1 MYAEEKFMN
10 NNTLNESVEEIDKK
24 RSDKKRV
31 NSIKWFKNWKFITG
45 GVVIIALLIG
55 GMSFYQA
62 TRFNSHVTINDTNV
76 GGLTADQA
84 IKKLQT
90 SVLKNEVYVGQQQIL
105 DAKDTQI
112 GFTDEDL
119 PKVKKLLKS
128 QWTFFPSSKEKNY
141 WLIPEKADQYRSET
155 MKKLVE
161 EKLLSMNKSL
171 KAPQDSMAKLEQ
183 GKVVISKSIDG
194 EQYDVASLLKDYDKQ
209 KYKSE
214 IHLNPVYIQPI
225 KENDPIVIKEEKML
239 QDLLQGT
246 IDYKVQNEVYPLKAK
261 DLIKNASMSKDMKV
275 TIDPSDIK
283 NKITEINNSQS
294 TLNKDFTFKTHS
306 GSVISVKGQG
316 YGWAINV
323 EKEAKR
329 IQEAF
334 EKGEK
339 SLSASNIYGNGWENK
354 GIGYETTANNGIGDT
369 YAEVS
374 IAEQQI
380 WLYKD
385 GQLAVTTDVVTG
397 KHSTS
402 EDTSPGVWYILYK
415 RSPYTLKGSA
425 VGKPDY
431 SVKVDYWAPFTNSG
445 QGFHDAGWRTNW
457 AKDAYLT
464 AGSGGCVNLPPSVA
478 KTVYDNLSTYEPV
491 VVY

>member
-225 KENDPIVIKEEKML
+225 KENDPIVKKEEQML

-246 IDYKVQNEVYPLKAK
+246 IDYKVQNEVYPLKAT

>member
-1 MYAEEKFMN
+1 MN

-31 NSIKWFKNWKFITG
+31 NSIKWFKNWKFITAG
-45 GVVIIALLIG
+45 GAVIIALLIG
-55 GMSFYQA
+55 GMSYYQA

-84 IKKLQT
+84 IKKLQA
-90 SVLKNEVYVGQQQIL
+90 SVLKNEVYVDQQQIL
-105 DAKDTQI
+105 DEEDTQI

-161 EKLLSMNKSL
+161 EKLLSMNKDL
-171 KAPQDSMAKLEQ
+171 KAPQDAMAKLEQ

-194 EQYDVASLLKDYDKQ
+194 KQYDVANLLKDYDKQ

-225 KENDPIVIKEEKML
+225 KENNPIVKKEEKAL
-239 QDLLQGT
+239 QDLLQQT
-246 IDYKVQNEVYPLKAK
+246 IDYKVQNEVYSLTAK

-275 TIDPSDIK
+275 TIDASDIK
-283 NKITEINNSQS
+283 NKITEINKSQA
-294 TLNKDFTFKTHS
+294 TLNKNFTFTTHS

-316 YGWAINV
+316 YGWAIDV

-380 WLYKD
+380 WIYKD
-385 GQLAVTTDVVTG
+385 GKLAVTTSVVTG

-457 AKDAYLT
+457 ANNAYLT
-464 AGSGGCVNLPPSVA
+464 GGSGGCVNLPPSVA

>member
-1 MYAEEKFMN
+1 MN
-10 NNTLNESVEEIDKK
+10 NNTLSESVEEIDKK
-24 RSDKKRV
+24 QVKSVKR
-31 NSIKWFKNWKFITG
+31 FKNWKFIATG
-45 GVVIIALLIG
+45 VIVMITLLIAG
-55 GMSFYQA
+55 ISYYQT
-62 TRFNSHVTINDTNV
+62 TRFNSQVTINDTKV

-84 IKKLQT
+84 IKKLKT
-90 SVLKNEVYVGQQQIL
+90 SVLKNKVYVGQQQIL
-105 DAKDTQI
+105 DEKDTQI

-141 WLIPEKADQYRSET
+141 WLIPEKAEQYRSET
-155 MKKLVE
+155 LKKLVE
-161 EKLLSMNKSL
+161 EKLLSMNKDL
-171 KAPQDSMAKLEQ
+171 KAPQDAMAKLEQ

-194 EQYDVASLLKDYDKQ
+194 KQYDVANLLKDYDKQ

-225 KENDPIVIKEEKML
+225 KENNSIVKEEEKAL
-239 QDLLQGT
+239 QDLLQQT
-246 IDYKVQNEVYPLKAK
+246 IDYKVQNEVYSLKAK

-283 NKITEINNSQS
+283 NKITEINKAQA
-294 TLNKDFTFKTHS
+294 TLNKNFTFTTHS

-316 YGWAINV
+316 YGWAIDV
-323 EKEAKR
+323 EKEAKQ

-380 WLYKD
+380 WIYKD
-385 GQLAVTTDVVTG
+385 GKLAVTTSVVTG
-397 KHSTS
+397 KHSTN

-415 RSPYTLKGSA
+415 RSPYTLRGSA

-457 AKDAYLT
+457 ANNAYLT

-478 KTVYDNLSTYEPV
+478 KTVYDSLSTYEPV

>member
-1 MYAEEKFMN
+1 MN
-10 NNTLNESVEEIDKK
+10 NNTVTESVEEIDKK
-24 RSDKKRV
+24 RV
-31 NSIKWFKNWKFITG
+31 NSNKRFKNWKFITT
-45 GVVIIALLIG
+45 GVIVMIVLLIAG
-55 GMSFYQA
+55 ISYYQ
-62 TRFNSHVTINDTNV
+62 TTHFNSNVTINDTKI

-90 SVLKNEVYVGQQQIL
+90 SVLQNKVYVGQQQIL
-105 DAKDTQI
+105 DEEDTQI
-112 GFTDEDL
+112 GFTAEDL

-161 EKLLSMNKSL
+161 EKLISMNKDL
-171 KAPQDSMAKLEQ
+171 KAPQDAMAKLEQ

-194 EQYDVASLLKDYDKQ
+194 KQYDVANLLKDYDKQ

-225 KENDPIVIKEEKML
+225 KENDPIVKKEEKAL
-239 QDLLQGT
+239 QDLLGRN
-246 IDYKVQNEVYPLKAK
+246 IDYKVQNEVYSLTAK

-283 NKITEINNSQS
+283 NKITEINKSQS
-294 TLNKDFTFKTHS
+294 TLNKNFTFTTHS
-306 GSVISVKGQG
+306 GSVISVKGEG
-316 YGWAINV
+316 YGWAIDV
-323 EKEAKR
+323 EKEAKQ

-380 WLYKD
+380 WIYKG
-385 GQLAVTTDVVTG
+385 GQLAVTTSVVTG

-415 RSPYTLKGSA
+415 RSPYTLRGSA

-457 AKDAYLT
+457 ANNAYLT

-491 VVY
+491 IVY

>member
-1 MYAEEKFMN
+1 MN
-10 NNTLNESVEEIDKK
+10 NNTLSESVEEV
-24 RSDKKRV
+24 DKKRV
-31 NSIKWFKNWKFITG
+31 NSIKRSKNWKFIATG
-45 GVVIIALLIG
+45 VIVMIALLIVG
-55 GMSFYQA
+55 ISYYQT
-62 TRFNSHVTINDTNV
+62 TRFNSQVTINETKV
-76 GGLTADQA
+76 GGLNADQA
-84 IKKLQT
+84 IKKLKT
-90 SVLKNEVYVGQQQIL
+90 SVLENKVYVGQQQIL
-105 DAKDTQI
+105 DEKDTQI

-161 EKLLSMNKSL
+161 EKLISMNKDL
-171 KAPQDSMAKLEQ
+171 KAPQDAMAKLEQ

-194 EQYDVASLLKDYDKQ
+194 KQYDVANLLKDYDKQ

-225 KENDPIVIKEEKML
+225 KENDPIVKKEEKAL
-239 QDLLQGT
+239 QDLLQQT
-246 IDYKVQNEVYPLKAK
+246 IDYKVQNEVYSLTAK

-275 TIDPSDIK
+275 TIDASDIK
-283 NKITEINNSQS
+283 NKITEINKSQS
-294 TLNKDFTFKTHS
+294 TLNKNFTFTTHS
-306 GSVISVKGQG
+306 GSVISVKGEG
-316 YGWAINV
+316 YGWAIDV
-323 EKEAKR
+323 EKEAKQ

-380 WLYKD
+380 WIYKD
-385 GQLAVTTDVVTG
+385 GKLAVTTSVVTG

-415 RSPYTLKGSA
+415 RSPYTLRGSA

-457 AKDAYLT
+457 ANNAYLT

>member
-1 MYAEEKFMN
+1 MS
-10 NNTLNESVEEIDKK
+10 NNTISESVEEIDKK
-24 RSDKKRV
+24 QV
-31 NSIKWFKNWKFITG
+31 NSIKRFNNWKFITT
-45 GVVIIALLIG
+45 GVIVMIALLIAG
-55 GMSFYQA
+55 ISYYQT
-62 TRFNSHVTINDTNV
+62 TRFNSQVTINDTKV

-84 IKKLQT
+84 IKKLKT
-90 SVLKNEVYVGQQQIL
+90 SVLKNKVYVGQQQIL
-105 DAKDTQI
+105 DEKDTQT

-128 QWTFFPSSKEKNY
+128 QWTFFPSSKAKNY
-141 WLIPEKADQYRSET
+141 WLIPEEADQYRSET

-161 EKLLSMNKSL
+161 EKLISMNKSL
-171 KAPQDSMAKLEQ
+171 KAPQDAMAKLEQ
-183 GKVVISKSIDG
+183 GKVFISKSING
-194 EQYDVASLLKDYDKQ
+194 EQYDVASLLKDYEKQ

-214 IHLNPVYIQPI
+214 IHLNPVYMQPI
-225 KENDPIVIKEEKML
+225 KENDAVVKKEEKML
-239 QDLLQGT
+239 QDLLQQT

-275 TIDPSDIK
+275 TIDASDIK
-283 NKITEINNSQS
+283 NKIAEINNSQA

-316 YGWAINV
+316 YGWEIDV
-323 EKEAKR
+323 EKETKR

-339 SLSASNIYGNGWENK
+339 SLSASNIYGNGWNNE

-380 WLYKD
+380 WIYKD
-385 GQLAVTTDVVTG
+385 GKLAVTTNVVTG
-397 KHSTS
+397 KHSTN

-415 RSPYTLKGSA
+415 RSPYTLRGSA

-457 AKDAYLT
+457 ANNAYLT
-464 AGSGGCVNLPPSVA
+464 GGSGGCVNLPPSIA